1 MLTTTRTC
9 SHVPRCLM
17 GAGVRPRATA
27 TRSCCLSCWPPV
39 FWTGCTCWCTWLLA
53 RRKGM
58 RLFDKGE
65 TPISLTL
72 LSFET
77 FETGILNLVYGPAE
91 STDDEPMT
99 TPRSTW
105 PQLEQ

>member
-1 MLTTTRTC
+1 
-9 SHVPRCLM
+9 
-17 GAGVRPRATA
+17 
-27 TRSCCLSCWPPV
+27 
-39 FWTGCTCWCTWLLA
+39 
-53 RRKGM
+53 M